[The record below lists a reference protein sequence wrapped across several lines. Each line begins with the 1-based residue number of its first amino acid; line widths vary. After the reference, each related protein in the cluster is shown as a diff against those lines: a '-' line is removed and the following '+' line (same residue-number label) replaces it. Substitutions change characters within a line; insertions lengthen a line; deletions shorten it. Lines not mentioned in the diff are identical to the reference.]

1 MEERIKLSS
10 SFYIATFA
18 LIAVGVAAFVAGFIN
33 DPVRA
38 WANFLLNNVYFV
50 SLAVGAVLF
59 LALQRVTQS
68 GWSAGFIRVPE
79 AMGMYLPVAAVL
91 FIVMIFGVHSLYH
104 WSHTD
109 AVAHDPLLQ
118 HKQPYLNV
126 PFWAGRMVVFFG
138 LWVLLAYMLRRYSLK
153 EDREGGLEIFRRA
166 EHTSK
171 IFIFVILITFSFAGF
186 DWVMSIDPH
195 WYSAL
200 FALKNFVSAFYHAA
214 AIITFIVLLMNQ
226 FGHFRFLTKSHLHDF
241 SSYIFMLCIIWGYF
255 WFAEFMLIWYANI
268 PEETT
273 YFIVRMQT
281 AEWRPWF
288 FANMLINWFI
298 PFAIMMPAASRR
310 SKLTLKII
318 IPVLLAGMFTDLY
331 LQIFPGVVGA
341 QVLGFNEV
349 GGFMGFA
356 GLFVL
361 VTGVALSR
369 ANLYPMHHP
378 YMEECLEHHV

>member
-1 MEERIKLSS
+1 MEERIKLTP
-10 SFYIATFA
+10 SFYIATFV
-18 LIAVGVAAFVAGFIN
+18 LIAVGVAAFITGFIS
-33 DPVRA
+33 DPARA

-79 AMGMYLPVAAVL
+79 AMGMYLPVAALL
-91 FIVMIFGVHSLYH
+91 FLVMIAGIHSLYH

-109 AVAHDPLLQ
+109 AVAHDAILA
-118 HKQPYLNV
+118 HKQPYLNT
-126 PFWAGRMVVFFG
+126 PFWVIRLVIFFG
-138 LWVLLAYMLRRYSLK
+138 LWILLATMLRRQSLR
-153 EDREGGLEIFRRA
+153 EDETGGLEMFRKA
-166 EHTSK
+166 AHTSR

-214 AIITFIVLLMNQ
+214 AIITFIVLLLNQ
-226 FGHFRFLTKSHLHDF
+226 FGHFKFLTKSHMHDF

-268 PEETT
+268 PEETV
-273 YFIVRMQT
+273 YFVTRMQDS
-281 AEWRPWF
+281 EWRPWF
-288 FANMLINWFI
+288 FANIIVNWLI
-298 PFAIMMPAASRR
+298 PFTIMMPAASRR
-310 SKLTLKII
+310 SKVTLKII
-318 IPVLLAGMFTDLY
+318 IPVLLAGLFIDLY
-331 LQIFPGVVGA
+331 LQIFPGVVGE
-341 QVLGFNEV
+341 QVLGFNEI

-356 GLFVL
+356 GIFVL
-361 VTGVALSR
+361 VTGYALSR
-369 ANLYPMHHP
+369 SSLYPRQHP
-378 YMEECLEHHV
+378 YMEECLQHHV